1 MEPIHRLLGN
11 CRPVTEDELNKV
23 FNELSINLTDL
34 GFKFGALG
42 SFNKKKEGDLYN
54 DLDIAI
60 EVPFEVG
67 KDIIKQICLDN
78 EDKTILGKINDK
90 FNTVSIGYKLGD
102 GTNLQ
107 VDFMFVD
114 RLSWAQF
121 AFHSPDFKKDESK
134 YKGMYASILLQ
145 AVIRNLPI
153 KKEYDDNNNLI
164 NYTYLS
170 LCQKDGIHKKS
181 KTFIGKKGNLIKT
194 PKITEDII
202 LSNDPN
208 YVLEIL
214 FNFDVFNGSG
224 IPDRELYSIVWS
236 FEKLLD
242 YLPGALEEMYFD
254 KSFSKEYLERVKHDF
269 LTDWEFN
276 LKTPDELK
284 KEFEGLFNDK
294 INSL

>member
-11 CRPVTEDELNKV
+11 CRPVTEEELNKV
-23 FNELSINLTDL
+23 FDNISKKLKELNI
-34 GFKFGALG
+34 KFGALG
-42 SFNKKKEGDLYN
+42 SFNKKKEGELYN
-54 DLDIAI
+54 DLDIAV
-60 EVPFEVG
+60 EYPFESGINLVS
-67 KDIIKQICLDN
+67 DICKEN
-78 EDKTILGKINDK
+78 EDKTILGKYNDK

-114 RLSWAQF
+114 SIKWAQF

-145 AVIRNLPI
+145 AVIRNILIVIDRFNDGSI
-153 KKEYDDNNNLI
+153 K
-164 NYTYLS
+164 NYVYYSLS
-170 LCQKDGIHKKS
+170 QKDGLHRKC
-181 KTFIGKKGNLIKT
+181 KTYEGKRGNKVKN
-194 PKITEDII
+194 PI
-202 LSNDPN
+202 LVNDFLLTNDPDN
-208 YVLEIL
+208 ILEIL

-242 YLPGALEEMYFD
+242 YLPGALEEIYFD

-269 LTDWEFN
+269 LTDWELK
-276 LKTPDELK
+276 LKTPDELL
-284 KEFEGLFNDK
+284 KEFEELFNQK

>member
-1 MEPIHRLLGN
+1 MEPIHKLLGN
-11 CRPVTEDELNKV
+11 CRPVTKDELNKV

-42 SFNKKKEGDLYN
+42 SFNKKKEGELYN

-90 FNTVSIGYKLGD
+90 FNTISIGYKLGD

-107 VDFMFVD
+107 VDFMCVD
-114 RLSWAQF
+114 SLKWAQF
-121 AFHSPDFKKDESK
+121 AFHSPNFKKDESK

-145 AVIRNLPI
+145 AAIRNILIVIDRFDDGSI
-153 KKEYDDNNNLI
+153 K
-164 NYTYLS
+164 NYVYYSLS
-170 LCQKDGIHKKS
+170 QKDGLHRKC
-181 KTFIGKKGNLIKT
+181 KTYEGKRGNKVKNPILINDFLLT
-194 PKITEDII
+194 
-202 LSNDPN
+202 NDPDHI
-208 YVLEIL
+208 LEIL

-242 YLPGALEEMYFD
+242 YLPGALEEIYFD

-269 LTDWEFN
+269 LTDWEFK

-284 KEFEGLFNDK
+284 KEFEELFNQK